1 MFDFNIQLVSNF
13 RVCDCIV
20 SDNDS
25 EFISQCTREV
35 CRLLSCS
42 RFYSQFRSSLCE
54 HTHRTIAERMTPY
67 FNKDIQWGNTLQAN
81 TFSLNV
87 SVNASRK
94 YSVFQVLYGFRPKCP
109 LIVSSLATNFK
120 IIHPD
125 IHDYVKHHGEKLEII
140 VKR

>member
-1 MFDFNIQLVSNF
+1 MFDFNIQPVSNF
-13 RVCDCIV
+13 RVCDCII
-20 SDNDS
+20 SNNDS
-25 EFISQCTREV
+25 EFISQCTREI

-87 SVNASRK
+87 SVNASRT
-94 YSVFQVLYGFRPKCP
+94 YSVFQVLLRFSSKMSTQF
-109 LIVSSLATNFK
+109 LVSPQISKLYTAIFTTMLS
-120 IIHPD
+120 IM
-125 IHDYVKHHGEKLEII
+125 VKNWKLS
-140 VKR
+140 